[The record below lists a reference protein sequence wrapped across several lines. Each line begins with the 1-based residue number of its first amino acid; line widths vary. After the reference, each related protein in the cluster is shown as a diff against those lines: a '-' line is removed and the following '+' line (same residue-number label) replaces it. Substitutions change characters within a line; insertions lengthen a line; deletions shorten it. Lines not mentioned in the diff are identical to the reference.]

1 MIPSWITWNYSG
13 YQDGCPQACSKSRW
27 PEYQDIVNQLQKAS
41 RTYGCGSV
49 MWEYQSQMND
59 YGTPDALT
67 ILPYWTNG
75 CIGSME
81 GLYYEASATTPFHFI
96 NQSELSLQPSNPMV
110 GLPYASAPNVALGVQ
125 HLQMLGVKYYMA
137 LNTELQTQAAA
148 TPRSSSFPSSARSTS
163 PTGPTAAARAT

>member
-1 MIPSWITWNYSG
+1 
-13 YQDGCPQACSKSRW
+13 
-27 PEYQDIVNQLQKAS
+27 
-41 RTYGCGSV
+41 
-49 MWEYQSQMND
+49 MND

-96 NQSELSLQPSNPMV
+96 NQSELSLQPSDPMV
-110 GLPYASAPNVALGVQ
+110 GIPYANSPDVALGVQ

-137 LNTELQTQAAA
+137 LNTELQQQAAA
-148 TPRSSSFPSSARSTS
+148 DPSLKLLSTFGPFYINYTGSGGSGPSGTQKQFWKLYLVQNSPRVHPLANQPVVMKGLNNSTQ
-163 PTGPTAAARAT
+163 PKYLR

>member
-1 MIPSWITWNYSG
+1 
-13 YQDGCPQACSKSRW
+13 
-27 PEYQDIVNQLQKAS
+27 
-41 RTYGCGSV
+41 

-67 ILPYWTNG
+67 MLPYWTNG

-96 NQSELSLQPSNPMV
+96 DQSELSLQPSDPMV
-110 GLPYASAPNVALGVQ
+110 GIPYASSPDVALGVQ

-137 LNTELQTQAAA
+137 LNPQLQQQAAA
-148 TPRSSSFPSSARSTS
+148 DPSLKLIDTLGPFEISYAGNTNG
-163 PTGPTAAARAT
+163 PTGTQRQFWKIYLVLGRGPRPSPGQPARRHGRAQQFEPTEVPRT